1 MGARLHK
8 YHGALAPLPLAATPS
23 TNNILL
29 KFPME
34 KRIERSSFARFAT
47 FRIAQCKIPY
57 APRRHEAR
65 CSKYV
70 KSLAFVEIRARLV
83 FSGDSRRRT
92 SEREREVDGWA
103 LHWSQICHGP
113 CHSGNSGIQYASEI
127 AASQSDPCQPT
138 LEGGLRNLP
147 GSVWKGNRR
156 ALPVTCAPG
165 TSRPDSGMCWDMH
178 LLRANLMAYAPPN
191 RCSLR
196 VDAPP
201 SRAWRSRGSKS
212 TKGVAS
218 RNITAPAFGGH
229 PAPCQSPSQSQT
241 YTPHPQHTPPLH
253 EWGTVISVPVCT
265 NTTPSQDFRS

>member
-178 LLRANLMAYAPPN
+178 LLRANLMAYAPQTGVPSVSTH
-191 RCSLR
+191 RPAGPGAPGAAKAPKGSQAVTSLPQPLGVIR
-196 VDAPP
+196 PP
-201 SRAWRSRGSKS
+201 ARARPTPRI
-212 TKGVAS
+212 
-218 RNITAPAFGGH
+218 RN
-229 PAPCQSPSQSQT
+229 
-241 YTPHPQHTPPLH
+241 TPPPLH